1 MVASKQLH
9 PPVNPNANNIL
20 SAVLH
25 YWVVKH
31 PELEQPPN
39 MVAYYRLGALI
50 LNEILGANDPVKFEN
65 LKQVFTS
72 VQWVNTDDA
81 TLAALDEASAI
92 GEMVHRFWPDASNG
106 LDISIL
112 TGDVRF
118 SFALVASCL
127 E

>member
-1 MVASKQLH
+1 MVA
-9 PPVNPNANNIL
+9 PNPNPNPNTNMVL
-20 SAVLH
+20 SSVLIA
-25 YWVVKH
+25 WVVKH

-50 LNEILGANDPVKFEN
+50 LNEILKIKDTNPIKFEN
-65 LKQVFTS
+65 QKQLFTS
-72 VQWVNTDDA
+72 VPWVNTNDA
-81 TLAALDEASAI
+81 KLAALDEASVI

-112 TGDVRF
+112 NGDVRF